1 MKLRA
6 AIVWVLSCVALAPV
20 TSCSEPASP
29 AADAGAAVMPAAMSA
44 VPMAA
49 ASASVAPRLAA
60 LAAPAEKIAAQHVL
74 VAFKG
79 AKNAPKGVTRSK
91 ADAKKR
97 AEEVR
102 GKALAAGA
110 DFSALVA
117 EYSDDPAKGERQG
130 SLGVITP
137 AKVVKPF
144 ADAAFVLP
152 VDAVSNVVETEFG
165 FHVIKRNQ

>member
-1 MKLRA
+1 MMLRA
-6 AIVWVLSCVALAPV
+6 ALVVLTSFALPLAA
-20 TSCSEPASP
+20 CSEPAAP
-29 AADAGAAVMPAAMSA
+29 ATADAAPPGPVVATTP
-44 VPMAA
+44 
-49 ASASVAPRLAA
+49 SVSS
-60 LAAPAEKIAAQHVL
+60 AAPAPSAARPATLPVPVEKIAAQHVL

-79 AKNAPKGVTRSK
+79 AKAAPKGVTRSK

-97 AEEVR
+97 AEEVHA
-102 GKALAAGA
+102 KAVAAGA

-117 EYSDDPAKGERQG
+117 EFSDDPAKGERQG

-152 VDAVSNVVETEFG
+152 VDGVSGVVETEYG

>member
-1 MKLRA
+1 MMLR
-6 AIVWVLSCVALAPV
+6 C
-20 TSCSEPASP
+20 
-29 AADAGAAVMPAAMSA
+29 
-44 VPMAA
+44 A
-49 ASASVAPRLAA
+49 ASAWLITCVAACSESAA
-60 LAAPAEKIAAQHVL
+60 PASDAGPPAITVAAPASAASSAAPVATPKAPLAAPAEKIAAQHVL